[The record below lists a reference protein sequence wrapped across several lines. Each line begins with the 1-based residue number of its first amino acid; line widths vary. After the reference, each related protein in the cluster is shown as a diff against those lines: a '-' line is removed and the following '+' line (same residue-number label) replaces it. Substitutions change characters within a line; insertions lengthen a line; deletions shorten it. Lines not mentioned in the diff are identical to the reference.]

1 MTRALDSNAGR
12 TRGGHNLLVG
22 GSVKNGRRVLTKF
35 VRNENVRRSVLKI
48 GVTLLL
54 LAAAFASP
62 VEAQVTFVSQA
73 TAATLTSSPGT
84 LSGLTVSG
92 SSTMLL
98 VGVSL
103 FRSSSTT
110 SPTVSG
116 ITWQGT
122 ALSQVC
128 SNGSSNSTGNNTAR
142 FEIWSLANPAAGSG
156 SVVITVSG
164 TVTDFYAGAALFA
177 GVGSLGTCNTTENGG
192 GSGSSAS
199 VNVTV
204 PTNGAAFDTL
214 AVNTQN
220 GVTISAPS
228 AAQTSLWNLHTGTSA
243 GAASYAGVVT
253 SMSRSWSQNTS
264 IWAYG
269 AVPLIPAPPKR
280 RGQVVIGSNTQQRQ
294 PGSRAWTLMANLVDE
309 RGKAAP
315 SGRKGQIIVG
325 RLTPIDGTLLS
336 MNAVN

>member
-1 MTRALDSNAGR
+1 MKGTRNDTSIDSSAGR
-12 TRGGHNLLVG
+12 TCGGHRFALG
-22 GSVKNGRRVLTKF
+22 RSVENDRRVLTNF
-35 VRNENVRRSVLKI
+35 ALFRNENVQRTVSITAVI
-48 GVTLLL
+48 LLL
-54 LAAAFASP
+54 VAAGFTSP
-62 VEAQVTFVSQA
+62 AKAQVTFVSQA

-84 LSGLTVSG
+84 LSGLSVSG

-103 FRSSSTT
+103 LRSSSTT

-128 SNGSSNSTGNNTAR
+128 ANGASNGSGNNTAR

-164 TVTDFYAGAALFA
+164 TLTTFYAGAALFS

-214 AVNTQN
+214 AVNTI
-220 GVTISAPS
+220 GTVTISAPP

-253 SMSRSWSQNTS
+253 SMSRSWSNSTS

-269 AVPLIPAPPKR
+269 AVPLNPALAKR
-280 RGQVVIGSNTQQRQ
+280 RGQVVTGYNTQQHQ
-294 PGSRAWTLMANLVDE
+294 PGSNARTLAALPSSFESIDSPDRA
-309 RGKAAP
+309 G
-315 SGRKGQIIVG
+315 S
-325 RLTPIDGTLLS
+325 
-336 MNAVN
+336 